1 MGILSGTR
9 VIELADWVA
18 GPFCSSVLSDFG
30 AEVIRIDLPGQVV
43 NTRRLHGMEP
53 IDDERS
59 PFFATF
65 AHDKKSITLDVRT
78 ERGRSLFLELIA
90 RSDVLITGFRP
101 GAMAGWNLD
110 AAVLEAANPG
120 LITLNI
126 SGYGQTGPWREKPGL
141 DRVAQAFSSATYITG
156 HADGPPVK
164 SGVGFVDYSTGL
176 WGIVGILLA
185 LIERQGSGLGQ
196 SIDQSLYESALPL
209 LCEVPLKYHR
219 YHEIAE
225 RLGNRVKGVSPGD
238 AFLTADERWVQI
250 SASGDTQFER
260 LAAAIGQPELL
271 TDPRFTDMPLRDEHN
286 AELIA
291 LIAQWVAAHTAQ
303 EVEDLLERH
312 GVAAGRIQNIEEL
325 MAHPQVVARE
335 DFITINNDVFGE
347 LLLPNVLPRLTRT
360 PGRIERPG
368 PRLGEHTEEI
378 IGGLLD
384 IPDEEIK
391 ALRQSGVV

>member
-18 GPFCSSVLSDFG
+18 GPFCASVLSDFG

-78 ERGRSLFLELIA
+78 ERGRSLFLQLIA
-90 RSDVLITGFRP
+90 RSDVLISGFRTSTV
-101 GAMAGWNLD
+101 AAWNLG

-126 SGYGQTGPWREKPGL
+126 SGYGQTGPWQAKPGL
-141 DRVAQAFSSATYITG
+141 DRVAQAFSSATYVTG
-156 HADGPPVK
+156 HADGPPVRA
-164 SGVGFVDYSTGL
+164 GVGWVDYSTGL
-176 WGIVGILLA
+176 WGTIGILLA
-185 LIERQGSGLGQ
+185 LIERRDSGRGQ
-196 SIDQSLYESALPL
+196 SIDQSLYESALPF
-209 LCEVPLKYHR
+209 LCEAPLKYQR

-225 RLGNRVKGVSPGD
+225 RTGNRVKGVSPGD
-238 AFLTADERWVQI
+238 AFLTADQRWVQI

-260 LAAAIGQPELL
+260 LAVAIGQPSLL
-271 TDPRFTDMPLRDEHN
+271 ADPRFAEMLLRDEN
-286 AELIA
+286 NDELIA
-291 LIAQWVAAHTAQ
+291 VIAEWVAAHTAQ

-312 GVAAGRIQNIEEL
+312 GVAAARIQNIEEL
-325 MAHPQVVARE
+325 MAHPQVIARE
-335 DFITINNDVFGE
+335 DFITINDDVFGE
-347 LLLPNVLPRLTRT
+347 LLLANVLPRLTRT
-360 PGRIERPG
+360 PGHIERSG

-378 IGGLLD
+378 LGGLLD
-384 IPDEEIK
+384 VPDEEIK

>member
-18 GPFCSSVLSDFG
+18 GPFCASILSDFG

-53 IDDERS
+53 VDDERS

-78 ERGRSLFLELIA
+78 ERGRSLFLQLVE

-176 WGIVGILLA
+176 WGAIGILLA
-185 LIERQGSGLGQ
+185 LIERRASGLGQ

-219 YHEIAE
+219 YHEIAG

-260 LAAAIGQPELL
+260 LAVAIGQPGLL

-291 LIAQWVAAHTAQ
+291 VIAQWVAAHTAQ
-303 EVEDLLERH
+303 EAEDLLERH

-335 DFITINNDVFGE
+335 DFITINDDVFGE
-347 LLLPNVLPRLTRT
+347 LLLANVLPRLART

-368 PRLGEHTEEI
+368 PRLGEHTGEI
-378 IGGLLD
+378 LGGLLD
-384 IPDEEIK
+384 VPDEELQ

>member
-65 AHDKKSITLDVRT
+65 AHDKKSLTLDVRT
-78 ERGRSLFLELIA
+78 ERGRTLFLQLIA

-101 GAMAGWNLD
+101 GAMAGWNLGAD
-110 AAVLEAANPG
+110 VLEAANPG

-164 SGVGFVDYSTGL
+164 SGVGFVDFATGL

-238 AFLTADERWVQI
+238 TFLTADERWIQI

-271 TDPRFTDMPLRDEHN
+271 TDPRFTTMPLRDEHN

-291 LIAQWVAAHTAQ
+291 VIAQWVAAHTAQ

-312 GVAAGRIQNIEEL
+312 GVAAGRVQNIEEL

-335 DFITINNDVFGE
+335 DFITIDDDVFGE
-347 LLLPNVLPRLTRT
+347 LLLPNVLPRLART

-378 IGGLLD
+378 LGGLLD
-384 IPDEEIK
+384 VPDEEIK
-391 ALRQSGVV
+391 TLRQSGVV

>member
-1 MGILSGTR
+1 MGILSGIR

-78 ERGRSLFLELIA
+78 ERGRSLFLELVA

-110 AAVLEAANPG
+110 TAVLEAANPG
-120 LITLNI
+120 LITLAI

-164 SGVGFVDYSTGL
+164 SGVGFVDFATGL

-185 LIERQGSGLGQ
+185 LIERRESGLGQ
-196 SIDQSLYESALPL
+196 TIDQSLYESALPL
-209 LCEVPLKYHR
+209 LCEVPLKYQR
-219 YHEIAE
+219 YGEIAE

-238 AFLTADERWVQI
+238 AFLTADQRWVQI
-250 SASGDTQFER
+250 SASGETQFER
-260 LAAAIGQPELL
+260 LAAAIGQPGLL
-271 TDPRFTDMPLRDEHN
+271 TDPRFTDMPLRDENN

-291 LIAQWVAAHTAQ
+291 VIAQWVAAHTAQ

-312 GVAAGRIQNIEEL
+312 GVAAARIQNIEEL
-325 MAHPQVVARE
+325 IAHPQVVARE
-335 DFITINNDVFGE
+335 DFITIDDDVFGE
-347 LLLPNVLPRLTRT
+347 LLLANVLPRLTRT

-378 IGGLLD
+378 LGGLLD
-384 IPDEEIK
+384 VPDEEIK
-391 ALRQSGVV
+391 TLRQSRVV

>member
-18 GPFCSSVLSDFG
+18 GPFCASVLSDFG

-78 ERGRSLFLELIA
+78 ERGRSLFLELVA
-90 RSDVLITGFRP
+90 RSDVLIAGFRP

-126 SGYGQTGPWREKPGL
+126 SGYGQTGPWRAKPGL

-164 SGVGFVDYSTGL
+164 SGVGFVDYATGL
-176 WGIVGILLA
+176 WGIIGILLA
-185 LIERQGSGLGQ
+185 LIERQASGLGQ
-196 SIDQSLYESALPL
+196 SIDQSLYESALPF
-209 LCEVPLKYHR
+209 LCEVPLKYQR
-219 YHEIAE
+219 YNEIAE

-291 LIAQWVAAHTAQ
+291 VIAQWVAAHTAH

-325 MAHPQVVARE
+325 LAHPQVVARE
-335 DFITINNDVFGE
+335 DFITINDDVFGE
-347 LLLPNVLPRLTRT
+347 LLLANVLPRLTRT

-378 IGGLLD
+378 LGGLLD
-384 IPDEEIK
+384 VPDEEIK
-391 ALRQSGVV
+391 TLRQSGVV

>member
-65 AHDKKSITLDVRT
+65 AHDKKSLTLDVRT
-78 ERGRSLFLELIA
+78 ERGRTLFLQLIA

-101 GAMAGWNLD
+101 GAMAGWNLGAD
-110 AAVLEAANPG
+110 VLEAANPG

-164 SGVGFVDYSTGL
+164 SGVGFVDFATGL

-238 AFLTADERWVQI
+238 TFLTADERWIQI

-291 LIAQWVAAHTAQ
+291 VIAQWVAAHTAQ

-312 GVAAGRIQNIEEL
+312 GVAAGARPEHRGADGAPAGRRARGLHHDRRRRLRRASASQRPAAASPHPR
-325 MAHPQVVARE
+325 AHRA
-335 DFITINNDVFGE
+335 
-347 LLLPNVLPRLTRT
+347 
-360 PGRIERPG
+360 PG

-378 IGGLLD
+378 LGGLLD
-384 IPDEEIK
+384 VPDEEIK
-391 ALRQSGVV
+391 TLRQSGVV